1 MFTVSTPHFLVN
13 IVTKPEIAEHLI
25 PNIKKFEI
33 VYYLKQEFS
42 GGRPDD
48 PEEKDIVKVQML
60 CNRGIL
66 AEIMNYVKEY
76 YVKGYGAVC
85 YYEEVNV
92 PI

>member
-13 IVTKPEIAEHLI
+13 VVTKPEVADHLI

-33 VYYLKQEFS
+33 AYYLRQDFP
-42 GGRPDD
+42 GGRPQDQGD
-48 PEEKDIVKVQML
+48 KEIVKVQML
-60 CNRGIL
+60 CSRGKL
-66 AEIMNYVKEY
+66 GEIMNYIKEY
-76 YVKGYGAVC
+76 YIKGYGAVC

>member
-1 MFTVSTPHFLVN
+1 MFTLTSPHFLVN
-13 IVTKPEIAEHLI
+13 VVTKPEVADHLI

-33 VYYLKQEFS
+33 VYYLREEFK
-42 GGRPDD
+42 GGRPAD
-48 PEEKDIVKVQML
+48 PGEKDIVKVQML
-60 CNRGIL
+60 CSRGTL
-66 AEIMNYVKEY
+66 SDIMNYVKEY